1 MKRGEPEVRPLI
13 GVSTSEV
20 RLGGSVKPT
29 HQGDPPQREM
39 ALGLPYLKA
48 IEAVGGLPV
57 VMPPMK
63 LAAVEPQLDRLSGI
77 CLSGG
82 PDLDP
87 SSYGARA
94 HPELGPVA
102 KELDDF
108 ELAVAAAADARGIP
122 ILAICRG
129 AQALNIARGG
139 TLEQHL
145 PDRVDSIDHRQEEP
159 GTRTT
164 HAVRINPD
172 SKLAAL
178 MGERRIQVNSFHHQ
192 AVDKLGAGLVAVAWA
207 PDEVVEG
214 LEDPERDFLIGVQ
227 WHAETLTELPEEDR
241 LFSGLVDAARR
252 YELAQAGSGVTA

>member
-1 MKRGEPEVRPLI
+1 
-13 GVSTSEV
+13 
-20 RLGGSVKPT
+20 
-29 HQGDPPQREM
+29 M

-48 IEAVGGLPV
+48 IEAAGGLPV
-57 VMPPMK
+57 VLPPMQ
-63 LAAVEPQLDRLSGI
+63 LDAVEPLLDRLSGI

-94 HPELGPVA
+94 HPELGPIE

-108 ELAVAAAADARGIP
+108 ELAMAAAADKRRIP
-122 ILAICRG
+122 LLAICRG

-145 PDRVDSIDHRQEEP
+145 PDRVDSLDHRQQEP
-159 GTRTT
+159 GTHTT
-164 HAVRINPD
+164 HAVRITPD
-172 SKLAAL
+172 SKLARV

-192 AVDKLGAGLVAVAWA
+192 AVDKLGHGLVAVAWA

-214 LEDPERDFLIGVQ
+214 VEDPERDFLLGVQ
-227 WHAETLTELPEEDR
+227 WHAETLTELPEEDA
-241 LFSGLVDAARR
+241 LFTGLVEAAIR
-252 YELAQAGSGVTA
+252 YEAAEAEAKKVTA